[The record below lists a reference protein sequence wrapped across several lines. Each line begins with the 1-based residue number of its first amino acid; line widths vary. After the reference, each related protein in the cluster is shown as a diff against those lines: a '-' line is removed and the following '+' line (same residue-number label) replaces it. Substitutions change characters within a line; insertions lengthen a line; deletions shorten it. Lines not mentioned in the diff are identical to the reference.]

1 MARSFETVTPAEA
14 ARLRGDGA
22 QVVDVREAIEW
33 RHGHVPGAVHIP
45 VHAVGRR
52 GPAELDSGRATV
64 VMCASGHRST
74 FAARSLAKHGFGLVY
89 DVRGGLAAW
98 RRAGLPVES

>member
-1 MARSFETVTPAEA
+1 MPRSFETVTPAEA
-14 ARLRGDGA
+14 ARLRADGA

-33 RHGHVPGAVHIP
+33 RRGHVPGALHIP

-52 GPAELDSGRATV
+52 GPAELDAGRAIV
-64 VMCASGHRST
+64 VICASGHRST
-74 FAARSLAKHGFGLVY
+74 FAARSLAKHGFGRVY

-98 RRAGLPVES
+98 RRDGLPVEN